1 MYQKEGD
8 PVTDTPVNLRE
19 TVCHLVHRA
28 DFLLNREN
36 TRALEPYGVSVYQAM
51 SLIYVADWEGRRTVN
66 QRAIERFTQLS
77 NPGVTKLI
85 TGLEKLGLLE
95 RTHDPDD
102 ARSYALRTTPKGRE
116 QVEVFRRIILDT
128 DQELTSA
135 LTEEERGTLRTL
147 LLKLS
152 Q

>member
-1 MYQKEGD
+1 MEWR
-8 PVTDTPVNLRE
+8 VTRIHSEVLQQHGVNM
-19 TVCHLVHRA
+19 
-28 DFLLNREN
+28 
-36 TRALEPYGVSVYQAM
+36 YQAM

-128 DQELTSA
+128 DRELTSA
-135 LTEEERGTLRTL
+135 LTEEERGTLRAL
-147 LLKLS
+147 LIKLS

>member
-1 MYQKEGD
+1 MFLKEGE
-8 PVTDTPVNLRE
+8 PVAESAANLRE

-51 SLIYVADWEGRRTVN
+51 SLIYVADWEERRTVN

-95 RTHDPDD
+95 RTHDPED

-116 QVEVFRRIILDT
+116 QVEVFRSIILST
-128 DQELTSA
+128 DRELTA
-135 LTEEERGTLRTL
+135 RLTEEERSTLREL
-147 LLKLS
+147 LLKLN